1 MTDSKSDEDPKLII
15 DEDWKEQV
23 QKEKEAL
30 RAAEAEKANA
40 ADNDAAGGDAANS
53 DATAGSEQV
62 SAAAGDEAADQL
74 PPPASFVTLVSMLF
88 TQAMAMLG
96 QIPDPTTG
104 KPSVNKPI
112 AKHYID
118 TLEMLETK
126 TKGNLDEEEGKMIG
140 EALHALRMT
149 YVSVKA

>member
-1 MTDSKSDEDPKLII
+1 MSDSESEAEKEPKLII

-23 QKEKEAL
+23 QKEKEAI
-30 RAAEAEKANA
+30 RAAQAEKGETEKAGA
-40 ADNDAAGGDAANS
+40 ETAGAGQAGGEAV
-53 DATAGSEQV
+53 AGAD
-62 SAAAGDEAADQL
+62 AAAGAGEEA

-118 TLEMLETK
+118 TLEMLEKK
-126 TKGNLDEEEGKMIG
+126 TAGNLDEEETKMLG

-149 YVSVKA
+149 FVSVKS

>member
-1 MTDSKSDEDPKLII
+1 MTDSNAEDDPKLII

-30 RAAEAEKANA
+30 RAAQAENADAGEGQGREAEV
-40 ADNDAAGGDAANS
+40 
-53 DATAGSEQV
+53 Q
-62 SAAAGDEAADQL
+62 AAGDADGADQT

-96 QIPDPTTG
+96 QIPDPTSG

-118 TLEMLETK
+118 TLEMLEEK
-126 TKGNLDEEEGKMIG
+126 TKGNLDEEEGKMIS

-149 YVSVKA
+149 YVSVKGTETAG